1 MVEGM
6 ATTQRPSIRGVIAG
20 RADTED
26 VLRGCRGPAGARER
40 TARRRQGQIVTELR
54 SRHADATAV

>member
-1 MVEGM
+1 M
-6 ATTQRPSIRGVIAG
+6 ATTQRPSIRDLIAEL
-20 RADTED
+20 ADTED

-54 SRHADATAV
+54 SRHADVTPV